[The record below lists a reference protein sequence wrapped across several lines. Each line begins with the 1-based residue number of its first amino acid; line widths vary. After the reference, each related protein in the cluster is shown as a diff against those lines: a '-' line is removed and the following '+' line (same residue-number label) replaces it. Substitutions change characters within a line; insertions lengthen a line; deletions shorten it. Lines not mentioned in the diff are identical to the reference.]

1 MTDLNL
7 VMIEGR
13 LGEDPKISRQGKRSH
28 ARCRVATNRR
38 WKGEDG
44 EWNERATW
52 HTVVAFDAVAE
63 QIALLRKGDGIFVRG
78 ELNVREYVTSDETVR
93 HEHQIVAHDVRA
105 PLKILVAG
113 ADSPRPS
120 HAAPRPDKGFGR
132 STESASPPAVR
143 TPRPDRPAAPPPVPE
158 PAMPAR
164 TQARPARPVA
174 VPQAED
180 ELPAEDVFSELEQ
193 FIHSGGDQ

>member
-13 LGEDPKISRQGKRSH
+13 LGDDPKISRQGKRSH

-52 HTVVAFDAVAE
+52 HLVVAFDAVAE

-93 HEHQIVAHDVRA
+93 YEHQIVVHDVRA

-113 ADSPRPS
+113 ADASRP
-120 HAAPRPDKGFGR
+120 ANA
-132 STESASPPAVR
+132 TA
-143 TPRPDRPAAPPPVPE
+143 RPDRSFGRTVKGAPPPVGRASRPERSAAPPPPPAPE
-158 PAMPAR
+158 RATP
-164 TQARPARPVA
+164 TRPVA

-180 ELPAEDVFSELEQ
+180 ELPAEDVFGDLEQ